1 LFLFGR
7 SKNRPT
13 FYIIIGSLIP
23 IIYIIFLLVFN
34 YQNNIALQRSSLK
47 RFKLDIEKQVT
58 AISYFFLERKYDI
71 RNIAGSLEVE
81 TYFVNRDMGMS
92 EQYGLKVSLFSIDK
106 LMKDTIKD
114 KVIKQD
120 PIYKRFV
127 FLNLYRKSLI
137 NVGASSNDEKDS
149 SWKNKLANVT
159 FEPELIFENSD
170 NGLDVLIVVP
180 CFFKKKR
187 SGWIVAWLDLSSL
200 QKNFM
205 KSSLELSS
213 MVSCLATV
221 NGEVINQ
228 VNSKISK
235 SHLKIF
241 QEKIAELQDN
251 DLVVMNNI
259 LPESIP
265 MLVTHMHIKPLP
277 LYLIAYASK
286 KEILG
291 HVSKWQYLVAT
302 GVLIFLFL
310 LGFGLFIWSYT
321 KHLVLSTRLEESK
334 KRHGLLK
341 EKNVQLEKAIHRRR
355 TAERILEENEKR
367 YRKLF
372 DSSSDAILIAKDNII
387 IDCNRKT
394 SELLGSKYEEI
405 INHCMYE
412 FCPDIQPN
420 GSKSKEKW
428 LEMIIR
434 ALQKSQHFEWIL
446 ETKTHGVINA
456 EINMSALSL
465 DADTYIQVIV
475 RDITKRKQTENEK
488 ILAQKIAGEQ
498 KQLALIG
505 QVAGKMAH
513 DFNNVLGIIMG
524 NAELALLNCEN
535 SQIKETLELIFEQ
548 TIRGK
553 NLTKNLVAF
562 AKSQEPKQEYF
573 RIDEKSD
580 LVLNLMKKDLAG
592 IKIIKKN
599 EDNVP
604 DLLADPGM
612 IEHALVNLIQNSIH
626 ALSKVD
632 DPEIIIHTYFKN
644 DNICIEIKDNGCG
657 IPEKY
662 IKKVYEPS
670 FTLKGNKDVEG
681 AYDSGIKG
689 TGYGMANVK
698 KYIKQHKG
706 TISIESEI
714 GSGTKI
720 IINLPAIKKE
730 LTVEE
735 KSQIQKEISY
745 FNQYIL
751 LVEDEITISDV
762 QYRVLTQNPCNHKV
776 DIANDGRAAI
786 DLFDKNEYDFVS
798 LDYILPG
805 GINGMHIYN
814 HIRVKNKSIPILFV
828 SGNIEFLESI
838 KRLKEEDVCI
848 DHVSKPCQN
857 RDYISSVN
865 KLFEIALGNNK

>member
-1 LFLFGR
+1 LLFFNRL
-7 SKNRPT
+7 KNKPT
-13 FYIIIGSLIP
+13 LYLIIGGLIP
-23 IIYIIFLLVFN
+23 IIYIIFLLIFN
-34 YQNNIALQRSSLK
+34 YQNNIALQKSSLK
-47 RFKLDIEKQVT
+47 RFKLDIEKQVA
-58 AISYFFLERKYDI
+58 AIGYFFLERKYDI
-71 RNIAGSLEVE
+71 RNIADSLEVE

-106 LMKDTIKD
+106 LMRDTIKG
-114 KVIKQD
+114 KIIKTD
-120 PIYKRFV
+120 PIYKKFV
-127 FLNLYRKSLI
+127 FLNLKKQILI
-137 NVGASSNDEKDS
+137 DIEPSSHYKKDS
-149 SWKNKLANVT
+149 SWKKRLVNVT
-159 FEPELIFENSD
+159 LEPELIFEKTD
-170 NGLDVLIVVP
+170 HGLEVLIASP

-205 KSSLELSS
+205 RSSLELSS
-213 MVSCLATV
+213 MVSYLTTV
-221 NGEVINQ
+221 NGEVINPLIP
-228 VNSKISK
+228 KISK
-235 SHLKIF
+235 IPLKIF
-241 QEKIAELQDN
+241 QEKIAVLKDN

-259 LPESIP
+259 LPGSTP
-265 MLVTHMHIKPLP
+265 MLVMRMHIRPLP
-277 LYLIAYASK
+277 LFIVVYVSK

-291 HVSKWQYLVAT
+291 HVNKWQYLFAT
-302 GVLIFLFL
+302 GALIFLSLFGL
-310 LGFGLFIWSYT
+310 GLFIWSYT
-321 KHLVLSTRLEESK
+321 KHLILSTRLEESK
-334 KRHGLLK
+334 KRHELLR
-341 EKNVQLEKAIHRRR
+341 EKNIQLEKAIHRRR

-372 DSSSDAILIAKDNII
+372 DSSSDAILIAKGNSI

-394 SELLGSKYEEI
+394 SELLGLSHKEI

-412 FCPDIQPN
+412 FSPDIQPD
-420 GSKSKEKW
+420 GTKSKKKW
-428 LEMIIR
+428 LEKIVNT
-434 ALQKSQHFEWIL
+434 LQESQYFEWIL
-446 ETKTHGVINA
+446 GTSEKGLINA

-465 DADTYIQVIV
+465 DSDTYIQVIV

-524 NAELALLNCEN
+524 NTELALLDCGDP
-535 SQIKETLELIFEQ
+535 SIKDTLELIFEQ

-573 RIDEKSD
+573 RLDEKSD

-592 IKIIKKN
+592 IKITKQDQN
-599 EDNVP
+599 NVP

-632 DPEIIIHTYFKN
+632 NPEIIIQTYYEN

-662 IKKVYEPS
+662 IEKVYEPS
-670 FTLKGNKDVEG
+670 FTLKGSKDIEG
-681 AYDSGIKG
+681 AYDNSIKG

-698 KYIKQHKG
+698 KYIEQHNG
-706 TISIESEI
+706 TISIKSKL

-730 LTVEE
+730 LTIQE
-735 KSQIQKEISY
+735 KTQIQKEISH
-745 FNQYIL
+745 FNKYIL

-762 QYRVLTQNPCNHKV
+762 QYVILTQDPCNHQV
-776 DIANDGRAAI
+776 DVARDGRTAI

-798 LDYILPG
+798 LDYILPC

-814 HIRVKNKSIPILFV
+814 HIRKKNKTIPILFV

-838 KRLKEEDVCI
+838 KRLKEEDIYI

-857 RDYISSVN
+857 RDYISSIN
-865 KLFEIALGNNK
+865 KLFEIALKNKK